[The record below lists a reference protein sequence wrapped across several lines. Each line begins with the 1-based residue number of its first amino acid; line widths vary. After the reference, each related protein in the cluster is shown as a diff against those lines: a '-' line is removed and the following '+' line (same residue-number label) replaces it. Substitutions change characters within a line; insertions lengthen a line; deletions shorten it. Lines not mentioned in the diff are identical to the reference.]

1 MTYHHISSMTMTI
14 RVLVATPGLEGEHC
28 RGWNSP
34 MSKCCAERHLQVKD
48 NKASREDRG
57 RARIDILGKIAY
69 VGRAID

>member
-1 MTYHHISSMTMTI
+1 
-14 RVLVATPGLEGEHC
+14 
-28 RGWNSP
+28 